1 MDPTEILT
9 VRFHYGGEFIRI
21 GNTLDY
27 VGGDEALSDIE
38 RDKLSLQE
46 VKGFLRDHIP
56 VVKDEMKFYFLM
68 PGKELVNGLLFL
80 FDDAGC
86 MKMSDHTTEGGVA
99 DVYVEYQGVQ
109 SDCGESS
116 GSDFEDEII
125 TLEHSSEDELPEVI
139 TAEDYDS
146 VATMGADR
154 VEPEAILENVLV
166 PDDSGV
172 ITQVQNSPGKR
183 IKLTSDSEV
192 QNPVCDV
199 LVIKDAANTEEKGE
213 EDSESEDD
221 SDYVP
226 HTDDSGEESEVVQ
239 LRKKAK
245 QFKRK
250 IRASQRWVEG
260 ENATGAVPIDLA
272 ANVEE
277 VLEEINKE
285 DEFESSDEDY
295 SYDEEEDGNVVR
307 RKSKYPRFDPETE
320 IPQFSLSMVFMSKR
334 QLVKA
339 VKRYGLV
346 TKRSLSFKK
355 SEADRVR
362 VKCDWPNCPW
372 LLYAAKTTR
381 CSRFQII
388 TYDNDH
394 HCAQNRDN
402 HLVTARV
409 IAKRYEHF
417 ILANPTWKIE
427 SMKSTVLQDF
437 FADVSTS
444 KCKAAKK
451 IVMDKL
457 LSGMKGEYNKVFD
470 YQLELLR
477 SNPGTTVAVSL
488 DPTILEQNIFQSFY
502 VCFNAMKLGFKA
514 GCRKVIGLDG
524 CFFKGACQ
532 GELLCAIA
540 RDANNQMYP
549 VAWAV
554 VEQETGDTWE
564 WFLGLLIKDLDIND
578 SGAGWIFISDKQKVH
593 LILVVL
599 VI

>member
-1 MDPTEILT
+1 
-9 VRFHYGGEFIRI
+9 
-21 GNTLDY
+21 
-27 VGGDEALSDIE
+27 
-38 RDKLSLQE
+38 
-46 VKGFLRDHIP
+46 
-56 VVKDEMKFYFLM
+56 
-68 PGKELVNGLLFL
+68 
-80 FDDAGC
+80 
-86 MKMSDHTTEGGVA
+86 
-99 DVYVEYQGVQ
+99 
-109 SDCGESS
+109 
-116 GSDFEDEII
+116 
-125 TLEHSSEDELPEVI
+125 
-139 TAEDYDS
+139 
-146 VATMGADR
+146 
-154 VEPEAILENVLV
+154 V

-192 QNPVCDV
+192 QNHVCDV

-221 SDYVP
+221 TDYVP

-320 IPQFSLSMVFMSKR
+320 IPRFSLSMVFRSKR

-355 SEADRVR
+355 SEVDRVR

-388 TYDNDH
+388 TYDYDH

-402 HLVTARV
+402 HLVTAKV
-409 IAKRYEHF
+409 IAKKNEHF

-451 IVMDKL
+451 MSWTSCL
-457 LSGMKGEYNKVFD
+457 
-470 YQLELLR
+470 
-477 SNPGTTVAVSL
+477 
-488 DPTILEQNIFQSFY
+488 
-502 VCFNAMKLGFKA
+502 
-514 GCRKVIGLDG
+514 
-524 CFFKGACQ
+524 
-532 GELLCAIA
+532 
-540 RDANNQMYP
+540 
-549 VAWAV
+549 
-554 VEQETGDTWE
+554 VE
-564 WFLGLLIKDLDIND
+564 
-578 SGAGWIFISDKQKVH
+578 
-593 LILVVL
+593 
-599 VI
+599 